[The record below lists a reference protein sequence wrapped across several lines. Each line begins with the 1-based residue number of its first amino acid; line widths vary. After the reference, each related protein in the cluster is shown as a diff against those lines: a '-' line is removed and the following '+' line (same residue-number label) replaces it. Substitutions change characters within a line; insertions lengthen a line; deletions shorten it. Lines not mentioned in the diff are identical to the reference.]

1 MRYVDIKCNNAT
13 RFAGSLAVLA
23 VLILQIPELGTKDV
37 GDALEWVFFVVL
49 PNFCFSK
56 ALQDL
61 LTKFQYSNICSQID
75 EQVDR
80 TTFCALMR
88 SINTTNPCCPGE
100 LRYRTSLS

>member
-1 MRYVDIKCNNAT
+1 MVM
-13 RFAGSLAVLA
+13 
-23 VLILQIPELGTKDV
+23 ILQIPELGTKDV
-37 GDALEWVFFVVL
+37 GDALEWVFYVAL

-61 LTKFQYSNICSQID
+61 LRKYSYLNVCSQID

-88 SINTTNPCCPGE
+88 SKNTTNFCCQGE
-100 LRYRTSLS
+100 LQYAISLRDL